1 MLLKNDHTRRRA
13 LFFILA
19 HLPFLAPLC
28 PAPQPLCLLLHFT
41 CLSAEFSLLQNLGD
55 SWHLNRISDLGALCP
70 AAKIRPLCQHLAT
83 HLREA
88 RTLTD
93 AAVLQKDKCY
103 SSRPSLR

>member
-1 MLLKNDHTRRRA
+1 MITREGELSFSFLLTF
-13 LFFILA
+13 LFW
-19 HLPFLAPLC
+19 LPCVP
-28 PAPQPLCLLLHFT
+28 PPQPLRLLLHFT

-103 SSRPSLR
+103 SSRP